1 MFQIILLELFQ
12 LPICTCA
19 PAVSNIKNK
28 SDGNSRCVCLII
40 KFPATDPTCNIKCHQ
55 WFVFILH
62 C

>member
-55 WFVFILH
+55 
-62 C
+62 